1 MPGFVLKLIV
11 LPSAPLVQN
20 RLLPAGFLLL
30 FWNKKLSGNICL
42 QPQLIENILLKICTN
57 AWQYSSAG
65 TEAIFIT
72 EADVMHFSA
81 KENLQGT
88 AGGFV
93 QAGY

>member
-1 MPGFVLKLIV
+1 MPGFVLKSIV

-30 FWNKKLSGNICL
+30 FLKKKLSGSFSP
-42 QPQLIENILLKICTN
+42 QPQLIENILLKLRTEV
-57 AWQYSSAG
+57 WLYSSAG
-65 TEAIFIT
+65 TEAAFIT
-72 EADVMHFSA
+72 DVDVMYFSA
-81 KENLQGT
+81 KENLQAT